1 MFDLTNFN
9 KEKVAN
15 ILINFIK
22 NEVEKFN
29 FKKVVVGL
37 SGGIDSALSC
47 TLASLALGK
56 ENVYPIFMPYK
67 TSSKESYKHAKLL
80 CEKLDLNLMV
90 IDITPQIDTYFSYLD
105 KINFPNK
112 KLKLR
117 KANKM
122 ARERMTILYDIAYE
136 LNALVLGTSNKS
148 EILIGYFTRWGDQA
162 NDLNPIGD
170 LYKTQVWEL
179 AKFLNIPKE
188 IINKPPSADL
198 WVGQTDEKEIGI
210 SYEILDKILF
220 GYVDLRMKKEDL
232 YKYFEK
238 NLVDKVIS
246 KIQLS
251 QYKRLLPIICKIS
264 SRAVDKEFLYSRD
277 ILH

>member
-67 TSSKESYKHAKLL
+67 TSSKESYEHAKLL
-80 CEKLDLNLMV
+80 CEKLNLNLMV

-179 AKFLNIPKE
+179 AKFLNIPEE

-198 WVGQTDEKEIGI
+198 WVGQTDEQEIGI

-238 NLVDKVIS
+238 ILVDKVIS
-246 KIQLS
+246 KVQLS
-251 QYKRLLPIICKIS
+251 QYKRLLPIICKVS

>member
-67 TSSKESYKHAKLL
+67 TSSKESYEHAKLL
-80 CEKLDLNLMV
+80 CEKLNLNLMV

>member
-67 TSSKESYKHAKLL
+67 TSSKESYEHAKLL

>member
-22 NEVEKFN
+22 NEIEKFN

-37 SGGIDSALSC
+37 SGGVDSALSC

-67 TSSKESYKHAKLL
+67 TSSKESYEHAKLL
-80 CEKLDLNLMV
+80 CEKLNLNLRV
-90 IDITPQIDTYFSYLD
+90 IDITPQIDSYFSYLE

-179 AKFLNIPKE
+179 AKYLNIPKE

-198 WVGQTDEKEIGI
+198 WIGQTDEQEIGI

-220 GYVDLRMKKEDL
+220 GYVDLRMKKEEL

-238 NLVDKVIS
+238 RLVDEVIS
-246 KIQLS
+246 KIKFS

-264 SRAVDKEFLYSRD
+264 SRVVDKEFLYCRD

>member
-67 TSSKESYKHAKLL
+67 TSSKESYEHAKLL
-80 CEKLDLNLMV
+80 CEKLNLNLMV

-179 AKFLNIPKE
+179 AKFLNIPEE

-198 WVGQTDEKEIGI
+198 WVGQTDEQEIGI

-246 KIQLS
+246 KVQLS
-251 QYKRLLPIICKIS
+251 
-264 SRAVDKEFLYSRD
+264 
-277 ILH
+277 

>member
-67 TSSKESYKHAKLL
+67 TSSKESYEHAKLL
-80 CEKLDLNLMV
+80 CEKLNLNLMV

-179 AKFLNIPKE
+179 AKFLNIPEE

-198 WVGQTDEKEIGI
+198 WVGQTDEQEIGI

-246 KIQLS
+246 KVQLS
-251 QYKRLLPIICKIS
+251 QYKRLLPIICKVS

>member
-1 MFDLTNFN
+1 MFNLTNFD
-9 KEKVAN
+9 KEKVKN
-15 ILINFIK
+15 IITNFIK
-22 NEVEKFN
+22 NETKKFN
-29 FKKVVVGL
+29 FKRIVVGL
-37 SGGIDSALSC
+37 SGGVDSALSC
-47 TLASLALGK
+47 TLATLALGK

-67 TSSKESYKHAKLL
+67 TSSKESYEHAKLL
-80 CEKLDLNLMV
+80 CKKLDLNLMV
-90 IDITPQIDTYFSYLD
+90 VDITFQIDTYFSYLD
-105 KINFPNK
+105 KINFPRE

-170 LYKTQVWEL
+170 LYKTQVWAL
-179 AKFLNIPKE
+179 AKFLNIPEE

-198 WVGQTDEKEIGI
+198 WIGQTDEQEIGV

-220 GYVDLRMKKEDL
+220 GYVDLKMKKEEL
-232 YKYFEK
+232 YKYFK
-238 NLVDKVIS
+238 KKIVDKVIS
-246 KIQLS
+246 KVRFS
-251 QYKRLLPIICKIS
+251 QYKRLLPIICKVS
-264 SRAVDKEFLYSRD
+264 SRSVDKEFLYARD